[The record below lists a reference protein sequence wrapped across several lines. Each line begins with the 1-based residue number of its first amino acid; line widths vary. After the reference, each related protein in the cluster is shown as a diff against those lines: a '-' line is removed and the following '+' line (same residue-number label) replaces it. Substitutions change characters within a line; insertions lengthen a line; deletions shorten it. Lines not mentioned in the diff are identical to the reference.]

1 MARGAT
7 SLVFKEIVNRL
18 RPTSWNGSLATEL
31 EARLTLLDQ
40 LDITAVPALAV
51 ALDATKATLNRH
63 LEAERRRETEEESA
77 RWGFESR
84 SFAKASRKANSAPT
98 STFKPAHTG
107 SWER

>member
-40 LDITAVPALAV
+40 LDITAVPELAD
-51 ALDATKATLNRH
+51 ALDATKATLKRRI
-63 LEAERRRETEEESA
+63 EASTAARRKKTEHA
-77 RWGFESR
+77 VV
-84 SFAKASRKANSAPT
+84 
-98 STFKPAHTG
+98 
-107 SWER
+107 